1 MSRAESRGGSRTTA
15 TSRWKPLTVIT
26 KNLILD
32 FAVALDPASVKSL
45 HCDQRTGKRKE
56 GKTEKEWREK
66 RQLLFSNCNIYF
78 SVTVR
83 NSELL

>member
-32 FAVALDPASVKSL
+32 FAVALDPASVKGLS
-45 HCDQRTGKRKE
+45 CDQRKGKRKE
-56 GKTEKEWREK
+56 GKTRERMEGK
-66 RQLLFSNCNIYF
+66 KTIIVFQLQHIFLCNCKKQ
-78 SVTVR
+78 
-83 NSELL
+83 